1 MPLRFVRREPL
12 FHRERWGRIGRLRL
26 LGISLAICVVFAW
39 IQTVPA
45 QGQPSA
51 QPAPRAGFLTLTPP
65 PSSGVVVEAITN
77 DTNVRYAPGL
87 QAPRI
92 GRMQAGERFD
102 ATRRHATLPWVEV
115 VFPAAPGGRGWVAL
129 EVVTLSGDVNVLPVV
144 TSRDEF
150 GYPTLTPAA
159 PAVSVVA
166 APNGTILPLPP
177 AFAALGTQ
185 IIEVLHSFQ
194 FNLNTGK
201 QAGVFVLNLSTNQ
214 NFVVNAGVAFS
225 GASMLKI
232 PVMVTLYSQLSSP
245 PNRATASLI
254 ARMMVCSNNPATDE
268 VLRIIGS
275 GDLLQG
281 ALETTATI
289 QALGLRDTFLARG
302 FMDTIAE
309 AATSTPLPPDY
320 RLPVVTTADQTLTQP
335 DPENQLTPSDMGFLL
350 AGIYQCAQSGAGP
363 LMTTFRGS
371 ITQAEC
377 QHMLWIMAQPKGKV
391 LIDGGLPDDPT
402 VVAARKTGFVREVHG
417 DAGIVLSPG
426 GDYVIVAVLRQPGYL
441 SFNTTFPVI
450 AEISRLTFNTFNPAR
465 ALDAITSKDKIPA
478 CSVTREML
486 NALTAAVPPAL
497 R

>member
-1 MPLRFVRREPL
+1 V
-12 FHRERWGRIGRLRL
+12 
-26 LGISLAICVVFAW
+26 
-39 IQTVPA
+39 
-45 QGQPSA
+45 
-51 QPAPRAGFLTLTPP
+51 AP
-65 PSSGVVVEAITN
+65 
-77 DTNVRYAPGL
+77 
-87 QAPRI
+87 
-92 GRMQAGERFD
+92 
-102 ATRRHATLPWVEV
+102 
-115 VFPAAPGGRGWVAL
+115 
-129 EVVTLSGDVNVLPVV
+129 
-144 TSRDEF
+144 
-150 GYPTLTPAA
+150 
-159 PAVSVVA
+159 
-166 APNGTILPLPP
+166 PNGATPPLPP
-177 AFAALGTQ
+177 AFVALGTQ

-214 NFVVNAGVAFS
+214 NFAVNAGVAFS

-232 PVMVTLYSQLSSP
+232 PIMVTLYSRLSAP

-254 ARMMVCSNNPATDE
+254 ARMMVCSNNPASDE
-268 VLRIIGS
+268 VLRIIGA
-275 GDLLQG
+275 GDLIQG
-281 ALETTATI
+281 AAETTATM

-302 FMDTIAE
+302 FSSDVAE

-320 RLPVVTTADQTLTQP
+320 QLPVITTADQTLTQP

-350 AGIYQCAQSGAGP
+350 AGIYQCAQSGTGP

-391 LIDGGLPDDPT
+391 LIDGGLPDDPA
-402 VVAARKTGFVREVHG
+402 VIAARKTGFVREVHG

-441 SFNTTFPVI
+441 SFNTTFPVV
-450 AEISRLTFNTFNPAR
+450 AEISRLTFNSFNPTR

-486 NALTAAVPPAL
+486 NALTATVPPAL